1 VRPVLLIAALLVGCR
16 TDPAPP
22 PKPPITAESLEPA
35 WSVPNGGS
43 IVYVRGTN
51 FDPKSRVR
59 VMFGDREAPMA
70 AVLSKDNIQVTAPKG
85 TEGERVTVTVH
96 IMTHYTRSVSGGA
109 KPAWLAV
116 YALVTPMER
125 FPV

>member
-1 VRPVLLIAALLVGCR
+1 VRPVLLVAALLVGCR
-16 TDPAPP
+16 TEPAAPP
-22 PKPPITAESLEPA
+22 RPPITAESLEPA

-85 TEGERVTVTVH
+85 SEGETAKVTVSFPDG
-96 IMTHYTRSVSGGA
+96 RSASVSS
-109 KPAWLAV
+109 PFTWRQ
-116 YALVTPMER
+116 PPSEH
-125 FPV
+125 